1 MKVWAQDEF
10 DLVKTGADGQ
20 YRLGKGDFR
29 RVNMRGYTRLI
40 LGAGSLLGA
49 ANIGANSEIGAH
61 CDFDAGAVIGHGS
74 IIGARCHFGKG
85 AWIKSGCI
93 VGHGVCFGDG
103 AVIERGVE
111 LEGGVELPAKV
122 ELFGVKNADGRTMLR
137 TIAPVIGGTLHAFRA
152 DGRACVSLP
161 GQLRRLEGVSRGCC
175 GRSQVAYAEFSGMKQ
190 GQGRGARA
198 AGRGEL
204 HRGAVS
210 RGQIF
215 YILRLPA
222 AGWPTANKA
231 PRGKE
236 IRRRTG

>member
-10 DLVKTGADGQ
+10 DLFETGADGQ

-93 VGHGVCFGDG
+93 VGNGVCFGDG

-111 LEGGVELPAKV
+111 LEGGVELPARV
-122 ELFGVKNADGRTMLR
+122 ELFGVKNADGRTML

-152 DGRACVSLP
+152 DGRAYVSLP
-161 GQLRRLEGVSRGCC
+161 GQLRRLEEFAEYAAD
-175 GRSQVAYAEFSGMKQ
+175 QVAYAEFSGMK
-190 GQGRGARA
+190 RD
-198 AGRGEL
+198 RGEAREL
-204 HRGAVS
+204 LDAAN
-210 RGQIF
+210 
-215 YILRLPA
+215 YIAARLC
-222 AGWPTANKA
+222 AG
-231 PRGKE
+231 
-236 IRRRTG
+236 

>member
-10 DLVKTGADGQ
+10 DLFKTGADGQ

-93 VGHGVCFGDG
+93 VGNGVCFGDG

-122 ELFGVKNADGRTMLR
+122 ELFGVKNADGRTML

-152 DGRACVSLP
+152 DGRAYVSLP
-161 GQLRRLEGVSRGCC
+161 GQLRRLEEFAEYAAD
-175 GRSQVAYAEFSGMKQ
+175 QVAYAEFSGMK
-190 GQGRGARA
+190 RD
-198 AGRGEL
+198 RGEAREL
-204 HRGAVS
+204 LDAAN
-210 RGQIF
+210 
-215 YILRLPA
+215 YIA
-222 AGWPTANKA
+222 ARFREG
-231 PRGKE
+231 
-236 IRRRTG
+236 

>member
-40 LGAGSLLGA
+40 LDAGSLLGA

-122 ELFGVKNADGRTMLR
+122 ELFGVKNADGRTML

-152 DGRACVSLP
+152 DGRAYVSLP
-161 GQLRRLEGVSRGCC
+161 GQLRRLEEFAEYAAD
-175 GRSQVAYAEFSGMKQ
+175 QVAYAEFSGMK
-190 GQGRGARA
+190 RD
-198 AGRGEL
+198 RGEAREL
-204 HRGAVS
+204 LDAAN
-210 RGQIF
+210 
-215 YILRLPA
+215 YIAARLC
-222 AGWPTANKA
+222 AG
-231 PRGKE
+231 
-236 IRRRTG
+236 

>member
-122 ELFGVKNADGRTMLR
+122 ELFGVKNADGRTML
-137 TIAPVIGGTLHAFRA
+137 TIAPVIGGTLHAFHA
-152 DGRACVSLP
+152 DGRAYVSLP
-161 GQLRRLEGVSRGCC
+161 GQLRRLEEFAEYAAD
-175 GRSQVAYAEFSGMKQ
+175 QVAYAEFSGMK
-190 GQGRGARA
+190 RD
-198 AGRGEL
+198 RGEAREL
-204 HRGAVS
+204 LDAAN
-210 RGQIF
+210 
-215 YILRLPA
+215 YIA
-222 AGWPTANKA
+222 ARFREG
-231 PRGKE
+231 
-236 IRRRTG
+236 

>member
-122 ELFGVKNADGRTMLR
+122 ELFGVKNADGRTML

-152 DGRACVSLP
+152 DGRAYVSLP
-161 GQLRRLEGVSRGCC
+161 GQLRRLEEFAEYAAD
-175 GRSQVAYAEFSGMKQ
+175 QVAYAEFSGMK
-190 GQGRGARA
+190 RD
-198 AGRGEL
+198 RGEAREL
-204 HRGAVS
+204 LDAAN
-210 RGQIF
+210 
-215 YILRLPA
+215 YIAARLCE
-222 AGWPTANKA
+222 G
-231 PRGKE
+231 
-236 IRRRTG
+236 

>member
-122 ELFGVKNADGRTMLR
+122 ELFGVKNADGRTML

-152 DGRACVSLP
+152 DGRAYVSLP
-161 GQLRRLEGVSRGCC
+161 GQLRRLEEFAEYAAD
-175 GRSQVAYAEFSGMKQ
+175 QVAYAEFSGMK
-190 GQGRGARA
+190 RD
-198 AGRGEL
+198 RGEAREL
-204 HRGAVS
+204 LDAAN
-210 RGQIF
+210 
-215 YILRLPA
+215 YIA
-222 AGWPTANKA
+222 ARFREG
-231 PRGKE
+231 
-236 IRRRTG
+236 

>member
-122 ELFGVKNADGRTMLR
+122 ELFGVKNADGRTML

-152 DGRACVSLP
+152 DGRVYVSLP
-161 GQLRRLEGVSRGCC
+161 GQLRRLEEFAEYAAD
-175 GRSQVAYAEFSGMKQ
+175 QVAYAEFSGMK
-190 GQGRGARA
+190 RD
-198 AGRGEL
+198 RGEAREL
-204 HRGAVS
+204 LDAAN
-210 RGQIF
+210 
-215 YILRLPA
+215 YIAARLC
-222 AGWPTANKA
+222 AG
-231 PRGKE
+231 
-236 IRRRTG
+236 

>member
-10 DLVKTGADGQ
+10 DLFKTGADGQ

-122 ELFGVKNADGRTMLR
+122 ELFGVKNADGRTML

-152 DGRACVSLP
+152 DGRAYVSLP
-161 GQLRRLEGVSRGCC
+161 GQLRRLEEFAEYAAD
-175 GRSQVAYAEFSGMKQ
+175 QVAYAEFSGMK
-190 GQGRGARA
+190 RD
-198 AGRGEL
+198 RGEAREL
-204 HRGAVS
+204 LDAAN
-210 RGQIF
+210 
-215 YILRLPA
+215 YIA
-222 AGWPTANKA
+222 ARFREG
-231 PRGKE
+231 
-236 IRRRTG
+236 

>member
-10 DLVKTGADGQ
+10 DMVKTGVDGQ

-29 RVNMRGYTRLI
+29 RVDMRGYTRLI
-40 LGAGSLLGA
+40 IGAGSLLGE
-49 ANIGANSEIGAH
+49 ANVGANSEIGAH

-122 ELFGVKNADGRTMLR
+122 ELFGVKNADGRTML

-152 DGRACVSLP
+152 DGRAYVSLP
-161 GQLRRLEGVSRGCC
+161 GQLRRLEEFAEYAAD
-175 GRSQVAYAEFSGMKQ
+175 QVAYAEFSGMK
-190 GQGRGARA
+190 RD
-198 AGRGEL
+198 RGEAREL
-204 HRGAVS
+204 LDAAN
-210 RGQIF
+210 
-215 YILRLPA
+215 YIATRFRE
-222 AGWPTANKA
+222 G
-231 PRGKE
+231 
-236 IRRRTG
+236 

>member
-10 DLVKTGADGQ
+10 DLFKTGADGQ

-122 ELFGVKNADGRTMLR
+122 ELFGVKNADGRTML

-152 DGRACVSLP
+152 DGRVYVSLP
-161 GQLRRLEGVSRGCC
+161 GQLRRLEEFAEYAAD
-175 GRSQVAYAEFSGMKQ
+175 QVAYAEFSGMK
-190 GQGRGARA
+190 RD
-198 AGRGEL
+198 RGEAREL
-204 HRGAVS
+204 LDAAN
-210 RGQIF
+210 
-215 YILRLPA
+215 YIAARLC
-222 AGWPTANKA
+222 AG
-231 PRGKE
+231 
-236 IRRRTG
+236 

>member
-10 DLVKTGADGQ
+10 DLFKTGADGQ
-20 YRLGKGDFR
+20 CRLGKGDFR
-29 RVNMRGYTRLI
+29 RVDMRGYTRLI

-103 AVIERGVE
+103 AMIERGVE

-122 ELFGVKNADGRTMLR
+122 ELFGVKNADGRTML

-152 DGRACVSLP
+152 DGRAYVSLP
-161 GQLRRLEGVSRGCC
+161 GQLRRLEEFAEYAAD
-175 GRSQVAYAEFSGMKQ
+175 QVAYAEFSGMK
-190 GQGRGARA
+190 RD
-198 AGRGEL
+198 RGEAREL
-204 HRGAVS
+204 LDAAN
-210 RGQIF
+210 
-215 YILRLPA
+215 YIA
-222 AGWPTANKA
+222 ARFREG
-231 PRGKE
+231 
-236 IRRRTG
+236 

>member
-1 MKVWAQDEF
+1 MKIWAQDEF

-122 ELFGVKNADGRTMLR
+122 ELFGVKNADGRTML

-152 DGRACVSLP
+152 DGRAYVSLP
-161 GQLRRLEGVSRGCC
+161 GQLRRLEEFAEYAAD
-175 GRSQVAYAEFSGMKQ
+175 QVAYAEFSGMK
-190 GQGRGARA
+190 RD
-198 AGRGEL
+198 RGEAREL
-204 HRGAVS
+204 LDAAN
-210 RGQIF
+210 
-215 YILRLPA
+215 YIA
-222 AGWPTANKA
+222 ARFREG
-231 PRGKE
+231 
-236 IRRRTG
+236 

>member
-111 LEGGVELPAKV
+111 LEGGVELPARV
-122 ELFGVKNADGRTMLR
+122 ELFGVKNADGRTML

-152 DGRACVSLP
+152 DGRAYVSLP
-161 GQLRRLEGVSRGCC
+161 GQLRRLEEFAEYAAD
-175 GRSQVAYAEFSGMKQ
+175 QVAYAEFSGMK
-190 GQGRGARA
+190 RD
-198 AGRGEL
+198 RGEAREL
-204 HRGAVS
+204 LDAAN
-210 RGQIF
+210 
-215 YILRLPA
+215 YIA
-222 AGWPTANKA
+222 ARFREG
-231 PRGKE
+231 
-236 IRRRTG
+236 

>member
-10 DLVKTGADGQ
+10 DLFKTGADGQ

-122 ELFGVKNADGRTMLR
+122 ELFGVKNADGRTML

-152 DGRACVSLP
+152 DGRAYVSLP
-161 GQLRRLEGVSRGCC
+161 GQLRRLEEFAEYAAD
-175 GRSQVAYAEFSGMKQ
+175 QVAYAEFSGMK
-190 GQGRGARA
+190 RD
-198 AGRGEL
+198 RGEARKL
-204 HRGAVS
+204 LDAAN
-210 RGQIF
+210 
-215 YILRLPA
+215 YIAARLRE
-222 AGWPTANKA
+222 G
-231 PRGKE
+231 
-236 IRRRTG
+236 

>member
-93 VGHGVCFGDG
+93 VGNGVCFGDG

-122 ELFGVKNADGRTMLR
+122 ELFGVKNADGRTML

-152 DGRACVSLP
+152 DGRAYVSLP
-161 GQLRRLEGVSRGCC
+161 GQLRRLEEFAEYAAD
-175 GRSQVAYAEFSGMKQ
+175 QVAYAEFSGMKWD
-190 GQGRGARA
+190 
-198 AGRGEL
+198 RGEAREL
-204 HRGAVS
+204 LDAAN
-210 RGQIF
+210 
-215 YILRLPA
+215 YIA
-222 AGWPTANKA
+222 ARFREG
-231 PRGKE
+231 
-236 IRRRTG
+236 

>member
-10 DLVKTGADGQ
+10 DLFKTGADGQ

-122 ELFGVKNADGRTMLR
+122 ELFGVKNADGRTML

-152 DGRACVSLP
+152 DGRAYVSLP
-161 GQLRRLEGVSRGCC
+161 GQLRRLEEFAEYAAD
-175 GRSQVAYAEFSGMKQ
+175 QVAYAEFSGMK
-190 GQGRGARA
+190 RD
-198 AGRGEL
+198 RGEAREL
-204 HRGAVS
+204 LDAAN
-210 RGQIF
+210 
-215 YILRLPA
+215 YIAARLC
-222 AGWPTANKA
+222 AG
-231 PRGKE
+231 
-236 IRRRTG
+236 

>member
-122 ELFGVKNADGRTMLR
+122 ELFGVKNADGRTML

-152 DGRACVSLP
+152 DGRVYVSLP
-161 GQLRRLEGVSRGCC
+161 GQLRRLEEFAEYAAD
-175 GRSQVAYAEFSGMKQ
+175 QVAYAEFSGMK
-190 GQGRGARA
+190 RD
-198 AGRGEL
+198 RGEAREL
-204 HRGAVS
+204 LDAAN
-210 RGQIF
+210 
-215 YILRLPA
+215 YIA
-222 AGWPTANKA
+222 ARFRVG
-231 PRGKE
+231 
-236 IRRRTG
+236 

>member
-10 DLVKTGADGQ
+10 DLFKTGADGQ

-122 ELFGVKNADGRTMLR
+122 ELFGVKNADGRTML

-152 DGRACVSLP
+152 DGRAYVSLP
-161 GQLRRLEGVSRGCC
+161 GQLRRLEEFAEYAAD
-175 GRSQVAYAEFSGMKQ
+175 QVAYAEFSGMK
-190 GQGRGARA
+190 RD
-198 AGRGEL
+198 RGEAREL
-204 HRGAVS
+204 LDAAN
-210 RGQIF
+210 
-215 YILRLPA
+215 YIAARLRE
-222 AGWPTANKA
+222 G
-231 PRGKE
+231 
-236 IRRRTG
+236 

>member
-40 LGAGSLLGA
+40 LGAGSLLARPTSGRTA
-49 ANIGANSEIGAH
+49 RSARH

-103 AVIERGVE
+103 AVIEPGAWSWR
-111 LEGGVELPAKV
+111 A
-122 ELFGVKNADGRTMLR
+122 AWS
-137 TIAPVIGGTLHAFRA
+137 FR
-152 DGRACVSLP
+152 
-161 GQLRRLEGVSRGCC
+161 RRLSCLG
-175 GRSQVAYAEFSGMKQ
+175 
-190 GQGRGARA
+190 
-198 AGRGEL
+198 
-204 HRGAVS
+204 
-210 RGQIF
+210 
-215 YILRLPA
+215 
-222 AGWPTANKA
+222 
-231 PRGKE
+231 
-236 IRRRTG
+236 

>member
-10 DLVKTGADGQ
+10 DLFKTGADGQ

-29 RVNMRGYTRLI
+29 RVNMRGHTRLI

-93 VGHGVCFGDG
+93 VGNGVCFGDG

-111 LEGGVELPAKV
+111 LEGGVELPARV
-122 ELFGVKNADGRTMLR
+122 ELFGVKNADGRTML

-152 DGRACVSLP
+152 DGRAYVSLP
-161 GQLRRLEGVSRGCC
+161 GQLRRLEEFAEYAAD
-175 GRSQVAYAEFSGMKQ
+175 QAAYAEFSGMK
-190 GQGRGARA
+190 RD
-198 AGRGEL
+198 RGE
-204 HRGAVS
+204 S
-210 RGQIF
+210 RELLDAAN
-215 YILRLPA
+215 YIAARLC
-222 AGWPTANKA
+222 AG
-231 PRGKE
+231 
-236 IRRRTG
+236 

>member
-10 DLVKTGADGQ
+10 DLFKTGADGQ

-122 ELFGVKNADGRTMLR
+122 ELFGVKNADGRTML

-152 DGRACVSLP
+152 DGRAYVSLP
-161 GQLRRLEGVSRGCC
+161 GQLRRLEEFAEYAAD
-175 GRSQVAYAEFSGMKQ
+175 QVAYAEFSGMK
-190 GQGRGARA
+190 RD
-198 AGRGEL
+198 RGEAHEL
-204 HRGAVS
+204 LDAAN
-210 RGQIF
+210 
-215 YILRLPA
+215 YIA
-222 AGWPTANKA
+222 ARFREG
-231 PRGKE
+231 
-236 IRRRTG
+236 

>member
-93 VGHGVCFGDG
+93 VGNGVCFGDG

-122 ELFGVKNADGRTMLR
+122 ELFGVKNADGRTML

-152 DGRACVSLP
+152 DGRAYVSLP
-161 GQLRRLEGVSRGCC
+161 GQLRRLEEFAEYAAD
-175 GRSQVAYAEFSGMKQ
+175 QVAYAEFSGMK
-190 GQGRGARA
+190 RD
-198 AGRGEL
+198 RGEAREL
-204 HRGAVS
+204 LDAAN
-210 RGQIF
+210 
-215 YILRLPA
+215 YIA
-222 AGWPTANKA
+222 ARFREG
-231 PRGKE
+231 
-236 IRRRTG
+236 

>member
-10 DLVKTGADGQ
+10 DLFKTGADGQ

-61 CDFDAGAVIGHGS
+61 CDFDAGAVIGYGS

-122 ELFGVKNADGRTMLR
+122 ELFGVKNADGRTML

-152 DGRACVSLP
+152 DGRAYVSLP
-161 GQLRRLEGVSRGCC
+161 GQLRRLEEFAEYAAD
-175 GRSQVAYAEFSGMKQ
+175 QVAYAEFSGMK
-190 GQGRGARA
+190 RD
-198 AGRGEL
+198 RGEAREL
-204 HRGAVS
+204 LDAAN
-210 RGQIF
+210 
-215 YILRLPA
+215 YIA
-222 AGWPTANKA
+222 ARFREG
-231 PRGKE
+231 
-236 IRRRTG
+236 

>member
-1 MKVWAQDEF
+1 MKVWVQDEF

-122 ELFGVKNADGRTMLR
+122 ELFGVKNADGRTML

-152 DGRACVSLP
+152 DGRAYVSLP
-161 GQLRRLEGVSRGCC
+161 GQLRRLEEFAEYAAD
-175 GRSQVAYAEFSGMKQ
+175 QVAYAEFSGMK
-190 GQGRGARA
+190 RD
-198 AGRGEL
+198 RGEAREL
-204 HRGAVS
+204 LDAAN
-210 RGQIF
+210 
-215 YILRLPA
+215 YIA
-222 AGWPTANKA
+222 ARFREG
-231 PRGKE
+231 
-236 IRRRTG
+236 

>member
-1 MKVWAQDEF
+1 MKVWVQDEF

-122 ELFGVKNADGRTMLR
+122 ELFGVKNADGRTML

-152 DGRACVSLP
+152 DGRAYVSLP
-161 GQLRRLEGVSRGCC
+161 GQLRRLEEFAEYAAD
-175 GRSQVAYAEFSGMKQ
+175 QVAYAEFSGMK
-190 GQGRGARA
+190 RD
-198 AGRGEL
+198 RGEAREL
-204 HRGAVS
+204 LDAAN
-210 RGQIF
+210 
-215 YILRLPA
+215 YIAARLC
-222 AGWPTANKA
+222 AG
-231 PRGKE
+231 
-236 IRRRTG
+236 

>member
-10 DLVKTGADGQ
+10 DLFKTGADGQ

-122 ELFGVKNADGRTMLR
+122 ELFGVKNADGRTML

-152 DGRACVSLP
+152 DGRAYVSLP
-161 GQLRRLEGVSRGCC
+161 GQLRRLEEFAEYAAD
-175 GRSQVAYAEFSGMKQ
+175 QVAYAEFSGMK
-190 GQGRGARA
+190 RD
-198 AGRGEL
+198 RGEAREL
-204 HRGAVS
+204 LDAAN
-210 RGQIF
+210 
-215 YILRLPA
+215 YIAARLR
-222 AGWPTANKA
+222 AG
-231 PRGKE
+231 
-236 IRRRTG
+236 

>member
-10 DLVKTGADGQ
+10 DLFKTGADGQ

-122 ELFGVKNADGRTMLR
+122 ELFGVKNADGRTML

-152 DGRACVSLP
+152 DGRAYVSLP
-161 GQLRRLEGVSRGCC
+161 GQLRRLEEFAEYAAD
-175 GRSQVAYAEFSGMKQ
+175 QVAYAEFSGMK
-190 GQGRGARA
+190 RD
-198 AGRGEL
+198 RGEAREL
-204 HRGAVS
+204 LDAAN
-210 RGQIF
+210 
-215 YILRLPA
+215 YIA
-222 AGWPTANKA
+222 ARFRVG
-231 PRGKE
+231 
-236 IRRRTG
+236 

>member
-122 ELFGVKNADGRTMLR
+122 ELFGVKNADGRTML

-152 DGRACVSLP
+152 DGRVYVSLP
-161 GQLRRLEGVSRGCC
+161 GQLRRLEEFAEYAAD
-175 GRSQVAYAEFSGMKQ
+175 QVAYAEFSGMK
-190 GQGRGARA
+190 RD
-198 AGRGEL
+198 RGEAREL
-204 HRGAVS
+204 LDAAN
-210 RGQIF
+210 
-215 YILRLPA
+215 YIA
-222 AGWPTANKA
+222 ARFCAG
-231 PRGKE
+231 
-236 IRRRTG
+236 

>member
-122 ELFGVKNADGRTMLR
+122 ELFGVKNADGRTML

-152 DGRACVSLP
+152 DGRAYVSLP
-161 GQLRRLEGVSRGCC
+161 GQLRRLEDFAEYAAD
-175 GRSQVAYAEFSGMKQ
+175 QVAYAEFSGMK
-190 GQGRGARA
+190 RD
-198 AGRGEL
+198 RGEAREL
-204 HRGAVS
+204 LDAAN
-210 RGQIF
+210 
-215 YILRLPA
+215 YIAARLC
-222 AGWPTANKA
+222 AG
-231 PRGKE
+231 
-236 IRRRTG
+236 

>member
-122 ELFGVKNADGRTMLR
+122 ELFGVKNADGRTML

-152 DGRACVSLP
+152 DARAYVSLP
-161 GQLRRLEGVSRGCC
+161 GQLRRLEEFAEYAAD
-175 GRSQVAYAEFSGMKQ
+175 QVAYAEFSGMK
-190 GQGRGARA
+190 RD
-198 AGRGEL
+198 RGEAREL
-204 HRGAVS
+204 LDAAN
-210 RGQIF
+210 
-215 YILRLPA
+215 YIAARLC
-222 AGWPTANKA
+222 AG
-231 PRGKE
+231 
-236 IRRRTG
+236 

>member
-10 DLVKTGADGQ
+10 DLFKTGADGQ

-29 RVNMRGYTRLI
+29 RVNMRGHTRLI

-122 ELFGVKNADGRTMLR
+122 ELFGVKNADGRTML

-152 DGRACVSLP
+152 DGRAYVSLP
-161 GQLRRLEGVSRGCC
+161 GQLRQLEEFAEYAAD
-175 GRSQVAYAEFSGMKQ
+175 QVAYAEFSGMK
-190 GQGRGARA
+190 RDRSEARELLDA
-198 AGRGEL
+198 AN
-204 HRGAVS
+204 
-210 RGQIF
+210 
-215 YILRLPA
+215 YIAARLC
-222 AGWPTANKA
+222 AG
-231 PRGKE
+231 
-236 IRRRTG
+236 

>member
-10 DLVKTGADGQ
+10 DLFKTGADGQ

-29 RVNMRGYTRLI
+29 RVNMRGHTRLI

-49 ANIGANSEIGAH
+49 ANIGTNSEIGAH
-61 CDFDAGAVIGHGS
+61 CDFDAGAVIGQGS

-122 ELFGVKNADGRTMLR
+122 ELFGVKNADGRTML

-152 DGRACVSLP
+152 DGRAYVSLP
-161 GQLRRLEGVSRGCC
+161 GQLRRLEEFAEYAAD
-175 GRSQVAYAEFSGMKQ
+175 QVAYAEFSGMK
-190 GQGRGARA
+190 RD
-198 AGRGEL
+198 RGEAREL
-204 HRGAVS
+204 LDAAN
-210 RGQIF
+210 
-215 YILRLPA
+215 YIA
-222 AGWPTANKA
+222 ARFREG
-231 PRGKE
+231 
-236 IRRRTG
+236 

>member
-10 DLVKTGADGQ
+10 DMVKTGVDGQ

-29 RVNMRGYTRLI
+29 RVDMRGYTRLI
-40 LGAGSLLGA
+40 IGAGSLLGE
-49 ANIGANSEIGAH
+49 ANVGANSEIGAH
-61 CDFDAGAVIGHGS
+61 CDFDAGAAIGHGS

-122 ELFGVKNADGRTMLR
+122 ELFGVKNADGRTML

-152 DGRACVSLP
+152 DGRAYVSLP
-161 GQLRRLEGVSRGCC
+161 GQLRRLEEFAEYAAD
-175 GRSQVAYAEFSGMKQ
+175 QVGYAEFSGMK
-190 GQGRGARA
+190 RD
-198 AGRGEL
+198 RGEAREL
-204 HRGAVS
+204 LDAAN
-210 RGQIF
+210 
-215 YILRLPA
+215 YIATRFRE
-222 AGWPTANKA
+222 G
-231 PRGKE
+231 
-236 IRRRTG
+236 

>member
-49 ANIGANSEIGAH
+49 ANIGANSEIGAR

-122 ELFGVKNADGRTMLR
+122 ELFGVKNADGRTML

-152 DGRACVSLP
+152 DGRAYVSLP
-161 GQLRRLEGVSRGCC
+161 GQLRRLEEFAEYAAD
-175 GRSQVAYAEFSGMKQ
+175 QVAYAEFSGMK
-190 GQGRGARA
+190 RD
-198 AGRGEL
+198 RGEAREL
-204 HRGAVS
+204 LDAAN
-210 RGQIF
+210 
-215 YILRLPA
+215 YIA
-222 AGWPTANKA
+222 ARFREG
-231 PRGKE
+231 
-236 IRRRTG
+236 

>member
-10 DLVKTGADGQ
+10 DLFKTGADGQ

-122 ELFGVKNADGRTMLR
+122 ELFGVKNADGRTLL

-152 DGRACVSLP
+152 DGRAYVSLP
-161 GQLRRLEGVSRGCC
+161 GQLRRLEEFAEYAAD
-175 GRSQVAYAEFSGMKQ
+175 QVAYAEFSGMK
-190 GQGRGARA
+190 RD
-198 AGRGEL
+198 RGEAREL
-204 HRGAVS
+204 LDAAN
-210 RGQIF
+210 
-215 YILRLPA
+215 YIAARLC
-222 AGWPTANKA
+222 AG
-231 PRGKE
+231 
-236 IRRRTG
+236 